1 MIDGELN
8 EEIVLRDPV
17 VRGIV
22 CRWRDKGWISVVNEV
37 CVSMEME

>member
-1 MIDGELN
+1 MNDRELN
-8 EEIVLRDPV
+8 EGIVLQDPV

-37 CVSMEME
+37 CVSVEME